1 MSNRSTRQSKPAS
14 SHQDLTR
21 PEHGTSPPAESTR
34 RRASSPALDG
44 EPNVDALDDLDAP
57 PLHSKVHP
65 SNEISDVVPTLDDEV
80 RGYHHHPNDAGTT
93 EFDVDPDTSDAAA
106 DLAGDLGS
114 EFLEGATRGQD
125 ISDVIMSRD
134 EAENELPFLFDTE
147 VLSDPDP
154 SSAPDEDTQPTQR
167 ITPRRAR

>member
-1 MSNRSTRQSKPAS
+1 MSNRSTRQSKQAS
-14 SHQDLTR
+14 PHQDPTR
-21 PEHGTSPPAESTR
+21 PARGASPPPAESTR
-34 RRASSPALDG
+34 RRASPPLGG
-44 EPNVDALDDLDAP
+44 EPNIDALDDLDAP

-65 SNEISDVVPTLDDEV
+65 SNDISDVVPTLDDEV

-93 EFDVDPDTSDAAA
+93 EFDVDPGTSDAAA

-125 ISDVIMSRD
+125 MSDVIMSRD
-134 EAENELPFLFDTE
+134 EAESELPFLFDTE
-147 VLSDPDP
+147 AVYDTEPGP
-154 SSAPDEDTQPTQR
+154 PDEDAQPTQR